1 MTASTKAGEL
11 WHFYEEAKVTN
22 ARTPTGLFI
31 QFPLVETGATFDLFR
46 IISVTQPVGN
56 GRCGRFTRR
65 FTPLPAY
72 IATSENRQL
81 FAELQ
86 TEDVGD
92 FLTPSLAL
100 CRLYAALSHRLS
112 KRTCSM
118 AIFNADRKL
127 ISSDC
132 TTSIEKWPGPEMRYI
147 GNRKWAY
154 TTTADQ

>member
-1 MTASTKAGEL
+1 MKILQVLPRGWTLNASTKAGEL

-56 GRCGRFTRR
+56 GSCGRFTRR

-92 FLTPSLAL
+92 CLTPIVSSMQAI
-100 CRLYAALSHRLS
+100 C
-112 KRTCSM
+112 CSFSTLVQKNM
-118 AIFNADRKL
+118 QHGHI
-127 ISSDC
+127 
-132 TTSIEKWPGPEMRYI
+132 
-147 GNRKWAY
+147 
-154 TTTADQ
+154 